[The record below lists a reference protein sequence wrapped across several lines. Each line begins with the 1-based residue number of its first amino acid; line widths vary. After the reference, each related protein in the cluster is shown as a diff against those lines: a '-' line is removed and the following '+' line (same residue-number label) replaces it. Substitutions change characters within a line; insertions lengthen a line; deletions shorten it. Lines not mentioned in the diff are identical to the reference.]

1 MSLRRTEKNILVL
14 KGLILHLSSV
24 PFSEL
29 LNSILMLQMLQI
41 ALKRDKTEISNI
53 LVAATVDGIFWCM
66 KSH

>member
-1 MSLRRTEKNILVL
+1 M
-14 KGLILHLSSV
+14 SSV

-41 ALKRDKTEISNI
+41 ALKRDKTEISII
-53 LVAATVDGIFWCM
+53 LVAATVDGTFWCM